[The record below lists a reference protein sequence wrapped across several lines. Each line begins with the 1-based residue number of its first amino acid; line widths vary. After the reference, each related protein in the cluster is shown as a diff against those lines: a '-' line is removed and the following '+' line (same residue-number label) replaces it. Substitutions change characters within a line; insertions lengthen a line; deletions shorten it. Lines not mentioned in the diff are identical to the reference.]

1 MSESAEELE
10 IHIIGYRCVY
20 LLHNFIHYF
29 QKSHSLL
36 EHHRSSRESPPPAE
50 TSFWRF
56 WGVFGVFASPKS
68 SRGSLPGASPSACP
82 RPLVTAAGS
91 SSRASAQSQ
100 SDTTGHRRQDDVST
114 RNPAMNCDCCG
125 IEGPLQ
131 YRVSSDQCEGW
142 IIVCP
147 SCWPKIRLQE
157 GYRYG
162 GTRKADRRKRT
173 R

>member
-1 MSESAEELE
+1 MPKNWKFILLDTGVSIYYKILS
-10 IHIIGYRCVY
+10 IISKRAIASWSITV
-20 LLHNFIHYF
+20 
-29 QKSHSLL
+29 
-36 EHHRSSRESPPPAE
+36 PAGNHLPQL
-50 TSFWRF
+50 RP
-56 WGVFGVFASPKS
+56 VFGVFGAFSAFSPPPKS

-114 RNPAMNCDCCG
+114 RNPAVNCDCCG

-142 IIVCP
+142 IFVCP

-162 GTRKADRRKRT
+162 GTRKADRRKRI